1 MATAISANRAE
12 LLAIA
17 NSVASEKMIDKAIV
31 IEAIEEAIQ
40 RAARARYGAEND
52 IRAKLDVQ
60 TGDLRLWRV
69 VEVVEQVED
78 YFKQVDLAAGQKLQ
92 KDAQLGDFIVDPLP
106 AVDLGRID
114 AQSAKQVIFQKV
126 READRERQYAE
137 FKDRAGEII
146 TGVVKSVEFGHI
158 VVNLGRA
165 EGVIRR
171 DQQIPREL
179 MRVGDRVRAL
189 ILSVRSETRGPQIF
203 LSRAHPDF
211 MKKLF
216 AQEVPEI
223 YDGIIEIKAAA
234 RDPGSRAK
242 IGVIS
247 YDSSIDPVGACVGMK
262 GSRVQ
267 AVVQE
272 MQGEK
277 IDIIPWSE
285 DTATFVVNALQP
297 ATVQRVVIDEDDSRI
312 EVVVPDDQ
320 LSLAIGRRGQ
330 NVRLASQLTGSQID
344 IMTEADASEKRQR
357 EFVERSS
364 MFQEELDVDETL
376 AQLLVAEGFGELE
389 EVAYVGI
396 DELASIEGFD
406 EELAQ
411 ELQSR
416 AAEGLERREEA
427 SRAERRELGVEDA
440 LAEIPHLTEA
450 MLVVLGKAGIKT
462 LDDLADLA
470 TDELI
475 AKKRTDNRR
484 GPPRGDRAERAE
496 DKGGVLGEYGLSEE
510 QGNEIIMAARAHWF
524 DDEESAES
532 VEEAAPQAGPA
543 AEPQNGEA
551 ADADPAQ

>member
-1 MATAISANRAE
+1 MATAISANKAE

-52 IRAKLDVQ
+52 IRAKLDAQ

-92 KDAQLGDFIVDPLP
+92 KDAKLGDFIVDPLP

-126 READRERQYAE
+126 READRERQYEE
-137 FKDRAGEII
+137 FKDRASEII

-189 ILSVRSETRGPQIF
+189 ILSVRRENRGPQIF

-247 YDSSIDPVGACVGMK
+247 RDSSIDPVGACVGMK

-272 MQGEK
+272 LQGEK

-297 ATVQRVVIDEDDSRI
+297 ANVARVMIDEEDDRI

-330 NVRLASQLTGSQID
+330 NVRLASQLTGLDID
-344 IMTEADASEKRQR
+344 IMTESQESERRQQ
-357 EFVERSS
+357 EFAVRTQLF
-364 MFQEELDVDETL
+364 MTALDLDEFF
-376 AQLLVAEGFGELE
+376 AQLLVSEGFTSLE
-389 EVAYVGI
+389 EVAYVDQ
-396 DELASIEGFD
+396 DELLVIDGVDESTA
-406 EELAQ
+406 EELQARARDYIEAQ
-411 ELQSR
+411 NQAALEKAR
-416 AAEGLERREEA
+416 A
-427 SRAERRELGVEDA
+427 LGVEQSLVDFDGLTPQMIVA
-440 LAEIPHLTEA
+440 LAEDG
-450 MLVVLGKAGIKT
+450 VKT
-462 LDDLADLA
+462 LEDFATCADWELAGGWTTVDGQRVKDTGILEKFDVSLEEAQTMVMTARVQLGWVDPAELA
-470 TDELI
+470 
-475 AKKRTDNRR
+475 A
-484 GPPRGDRAERAE
+484 AAE
-496 DKGGVLGEYGLSEE
+496 DEAEADEGGETE
-510 QGNEIIMAARAHWF
+510 
-524 DDEESAES
+524 DEAE
-532 VEEAAPQAGPA
+532 A
-543 AEPQNGEA
+543 
-551 ADADPAQ
+551 